1 MNANMFRSY
10 CTPAKIY
17 LTIAVIY
24 CIIQIF
30 TVPIVFVLINFGF
43 ALIWAFILQWLC
55 KKGFTNI
62 SWFLV
67 LLPYII
73 IALAMFGVYHVTE
86 EQRQIMRNIKLQGAY
101 GQEAFRDD
109 NTSQ

>member
-1 MNANMFRSY
+1 MFRSY

-30 TVPIVFVLINFGF
+30 TVPIVFVLINLGF
-43 ALIWAFILQWLC
+43 AVIWAFILQWLC
-55 KKGFTNI
+55 KKGFASV

-67 LLPYII
+67 LLPYVAMLMQ
-73 IALAMFGVYHVTE
+73 ALGFISFNSYAGVT
-86 EQRQIMRNIKLQGAY
+86 RR
-101 GQEAFRDD
+101 
-109 NTSQ
+109 